1 MKYIYVLI
9 IMVLVGCSDDDG
21 ITLWIAKHD
30 KPIIALKSEVK
41 DGNYHHRYTLLSA
54 DGSIYAS
61 GWTYVELPDTIKSIY
76 CNTPIRC
83 VTDTV
88 YLPAP
93 CDSVGRVYIEFTGD
107 TTGFSKIKGQSVHF
121 RTVLK

>member
-9 IMVLVGCSDDDG
+9 IMGLVACSDDDG

-30 KPIIALKSEVK
+30 KPIIALKSFKE
-41 DGNYHHRYTLLSA
+41 DYQHRYTLLSA

-76 CNTPIRC
+76 CDTPIRC

-93 CDSVGRVYIEFTGD
+93 CDSVGRVYFEFSGD